1 MPGPSGATPLYV
13 GLGCRRGTPASELA
27 GMLHQVL
34 HAHGIPPSA
43 LAGLASIDLKRDEP
57 GLLQLAEALALPLHV
72 YSAVHLAAFTPRLSH
87 RSATAFRHT
96 GCYGVAESCA
106 LALAEQYAGAPAR
119 LRIERIVQDDMTLA
133 LAWAPASG
141 G

>member
-1 MPGPSGATPLYV
+1 MPTSPGVGLLYA
-13 GLGCRRGTPASELA
+13 GLGCRRGTPASDLA
-27 GMLHQVL
+27 GLLRQVL
-34 HAHGIPPSA
+34 QDRDLPFSA

-57 GLLQLAEALALPLHV
+57 GLLQLAEDLALPLHF
-72 YSAVHLAAFTPRLSH
+72 YSAVQLAPFTPRLSH

-106 LALAEQYAGAPAR
+106 LALAEQLGGATAQ
-119 LRIERIVQDDMTLA
+119 LRVERVVLGDMTLA